1 MGTPSFFLK
10 EANPS
15 GKGLQRFW
23 KRIASSSPGL
33 KKWRHFIDFQYLPG
47 ELNLDADAMSR
58 PAAAE
63 PEPVV
68 YALLPGDLPTD
79 RKDQDLAAAQQLD
92 QEILQLVER
101 LKGD

>member
-1 MGTPSFFLK
+1 M
-10 EANPS
+10 
-15 GKGLQRFW
+15 
-23 KRIASSSPGL
+23 
-33 KKWRHFIDFQYLPG
+33 
-47 ELNLDADAMSR
+47 DADAMSR

>member
-1 MGTPSFFLK
+1 MEKDYSVFERELLAAVQGV
-10 EANPS
+10 
-15 GKGLQRFW
+15 
-23 KRIASSSPGL
+23 

>member
-1 MGTPSFFLK
+1 MEKDYSVFERELLAAVQGV
-10 EANPS
+10 
-15 GKGLQRFW
+15 
-23 KRIASSSPGL
+23 
-33 KKWRHFIDFQYLPG
+33 KKWRYFIDFQYLPG

-58 PAAAE
+58 PEAAE

>member
-1 MGTPSFFLK
+1 MEKDYSVFERELLAAVQGV
-10 EANPS
+10 
-15 GKGLQRFW
+15 
-23 KRIASSSPGL
+23 
-33 KKWRHFIDFQYLPG
+33 KKWRYFIDFQYLPG